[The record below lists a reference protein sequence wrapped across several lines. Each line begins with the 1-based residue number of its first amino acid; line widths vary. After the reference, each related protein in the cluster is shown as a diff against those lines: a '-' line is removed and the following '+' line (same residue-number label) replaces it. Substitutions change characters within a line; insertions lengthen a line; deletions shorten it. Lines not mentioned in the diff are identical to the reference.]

1 MHCTLDE
8 LFERNPAYV
17 PLYTAVLAYCTQER
31 AYEDAL
37 EQAES
42 ARTSSFQIQSAAAVL
57 ETLQRR
63 GGLQVRLLVDGEPY
77 EGTLRDLQAD
87 DAVDP
92 QAQVEQL
99 VLTTPQGAALLE
111 AHDSNKLLGA
121 LFAQQP
127 GFVGGFKAVLAMCE
141 GEGKTTAQIQEDLR
155 ALGELPC
162 DPRTGVEQVH
172 ASFFTGA
179 LEHVG
184 ALEWKGGRWVTNA
197 DATAAL

>member
-1 MHCTLDE
+1 MRYTLDE
-8 LFERNPAYV
+8 LLVRNPAYA

-37 EQAES
+37 AHADAS
-42 ARTSSFQIQSAAAVL
+42 RTSSYQIQSAAAVL

-63 GGLQVRLLVDGEPY
+63 GALAVTVLVDGEPY
-77 EGTLRDLQAD
+77 EGTLHDLQAD
-87 DAVDP
+87 DSVPPDATIE
-92 QAQVEQL
+92 QV
-99 VLTTPQGAALLE
+99 VATTPQGAALLE
-111 AHDSNKLLGA
+111 AHSSCRLLDA
-121 LFAQQP
+121 LFEQQP

-141 GEGKTTAQIQEDLR
+141 GEGKTTREIQEDLR

-179 LEHVG
+179 LEHAG
-184 ALEWKGGRWVTNA
+184 ALEWKGGRWVTLVPA
-197 DATAAL
+197 P